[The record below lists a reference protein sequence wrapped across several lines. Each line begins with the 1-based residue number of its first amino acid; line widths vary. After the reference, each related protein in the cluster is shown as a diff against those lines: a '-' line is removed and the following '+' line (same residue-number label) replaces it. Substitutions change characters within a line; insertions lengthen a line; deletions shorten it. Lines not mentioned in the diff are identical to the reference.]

1 MAYVKI
7 FHIVSLFYKAQYR
20 TVHMSFFHILS
31 GYNSWLEY
39 ISAILESKTGNHFS
53 STAVLSQEGFLEGGR
68 LLILNSWI
76 QC

>member
-31 GYNSWLEY
+31 GYNSWLEN
-39 ISAILESKTGNHFS
+39 ISAILESKTGNHFLIYCCS
-53 STAVLSQEGFLEGGR
+53 KSGR
-68 LLILNSWI
+68 IPGRGETINP
-76 QC
+76 